1 MADLSTS
8 YLGLKL
14 KNPIVLASSGKTASV
29 DKIKEAEHA
38 GAGAV
43 VMKSVFEEQ
52 LVNEIHHGLR
62 HDGENPYITEA
73 YDYMSEY
80 LRNNYIG
87 KHLDMLRQAKAEC
100 KDLPIIA
107 SVCAVNASEWT
118 KMAKEFEKAGADAVE
133 INIFNVAT
141 TKGTSSETI
150 EEGYLDI
157 IRKLKKEVSIPIS
170 VKIGNYFTNL
180 VRFSDQLYAN
190 GAKGVVMFNRFFEPE
205 IDLKHLTLTS
215 STVFSNQAELRKTL
229 RWIAISSAAVPKLDF
244 AASTGIHDGEDLIK
258 AILTGAKV
266 GQLCSVIY
274 TDGLEVIPSML
285 SRLEEFMDKWS
296 FETIEAFRGR
306 LNYSNIENPRMF
318 ERSQF
323 MRFFSGK
330 E

>member
-29 DKIKEAEHA
+29 DKIKEAEYA
-38 GAGAV
+38 GVGAV

-52 LVNEIHHGLR
+52 LVNEVHHGLR

-73 YDYMSEY
+73 YEYMSEY
-80 LRNNYIG
+80 LRNNYVG
-87 KHLDMLRQAKAEC
+87 KHLDMLKKAKAEC
-100 KDLPIIA
+100 KDFPIIA
-107 SVCAVNASEWT
+107 SICAVNASEWT
-118 KMAKEFEKAGADAVE
+118 KMAKEFEEAGADAVE

-244 AASTGIHDGEDLIK
+244 AASTGIHDGEELIK